1 MSFQKSGG
9 VRRKG
14 RQLGQHFLSDTRYLG
29 SILTAAELTDGD
41 SVVEVGPGKGVLT
54 KALLGRVGKVT
65 AIEIDSVLVEKLS
78 EKFTSSENF
87 HLVSGDARQLNLK
100 EIVGAESYKLVANL
114 PYYAATYILRAFLA
128 LQNSP
133 QISVVMVQR
142 EVAQQM
148 VGRPG
153 SMTFL
158 SHAIGL
164 YGKPSIIRSVPPQ
177 AFRPPPQIYSSIV
190 RIEKVDDDSRS
201 WIVGLDKEAFLDFIR
216 CGFAAPRKKL
226 GNSLSQGLGVAA
238 NNTRVFCETAGIDP
252 SMRPSTLTTNEWLG
266 IYDEWRRSNQCM

>member
-1 MSFQKSGG
+1 MGFQKSGG

-14 RQLGQHFLSDTRYLG
+14 QQLGQHFLSDTRYLG
-29 SILTAAELTDGD
+29 TILTAAELSEGD
-41 SVVEVGPGKGVLT
+41 NVVEVGPGKGVLT
-54 KALLGRVGKVT
+54 KALLGRVAKVT

-78 EKFTSSENF
+78 EKFASFENF
-87 HLVSGDARQLNLK
+87 HLVLGDARHLNLD
-100 EIVGAESYKLVANL
+100 EIVGAEAYKLVANL

-128 LQNSP
+128 LQNPP
-133 QISVVMVQR
+133 QIAVVMVQR

-190 RIEKVDDDSRS
+190 RIEKVDESSRS

-226 GNSLSQGLGVAA
+226 GNSLSQGLGIGA
-238 NNTRVFCETAGIDP
+238 NNIRVFCETAGIDP
-252 SMRPSTLTTNEWLG
+252 SMRPSTLATNEWLG
-266 IYDEWRRSNQCM
+266 IYDQWRRSS